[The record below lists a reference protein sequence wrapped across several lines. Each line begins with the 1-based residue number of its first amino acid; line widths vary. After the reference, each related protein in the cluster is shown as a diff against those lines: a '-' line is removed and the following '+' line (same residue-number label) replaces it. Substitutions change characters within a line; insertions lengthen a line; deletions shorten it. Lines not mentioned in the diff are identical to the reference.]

1 MVYNMQVQN
10 LTINKDINAAA
21 YNTRLAQWGIAAFV
35 EAMCFY
41 YKFVVVG
48 NLVFQS
54 RVLVTPLRQAWERYT
69 QLPDS
74 FHAMTIGA
82 K

>member
-1 MVYNMQVQN
+1 MQVQN

-54 RVLVTPLRQAWERYT
+54 RVLVTPLRQAWERYASLLKDRHT
-69 QLPDS
+69 KHRQ
-74 FHAMTIGA
+74 
-82 K
+82 KK